1 MTKAVQVRQYQ
12 LAEREDR
19 MNNKVSTVNKLSKPF
34 LVLFDY
40 DGTLSTPCFTE
51 KDGRILPGKNTFYD
65 NFKPY
70 AEENP
75 PYEKQPP
82 VREMTRISEN
92 LYKNGYELGV
102 LSRCGQG
109 SVEIFSKI
117 DSLNKNYPFR
127 DWKENFYGVCCWE
140 QKLDVIRAL
149 LETEKYQ
156 EIWYVDDNLEILLN
170 IESKLYTEE
179 TQLDVNRIKLYHV
192 TTFIEK
198 YREP

>member
-1 MTKAVQVRQYQ
+1 MTKPV
-12 LAEREDR
+12 LI
-19 MNNKVSTVNKLSKPF
+19 
-34 LVLFDY
+34 LFDY

-70 AEENP
+70 AEGNP

-82 VREMTRISEN
+82 IREMVRISEN
-92 LYKNGYELGV
+92 LYKKGYKLGV

-109 SVEIFSKI
+109 SVEIFSKV

-140 QKLDVIRAL
+140 HKLDVIRAL

-156 EIWYVDDNLEILLN
+156 EIWYVDDTLDILLD
-170 IESKLYTEE
+170 IESKLYAAE
-179 TQLDVNRIKLYHV
+179 TQLDIDTDRIKLYHV

-198 YREP
+198 YREL